1 VEDALNL
8 AAIKTTTVL
17 DLLLPPASGGAKTLY
32 DAMRYSAL
40 NGGKRIRPFLV
51 LTTAALFN
59 VPETQAL
66 RVAAAVEMI
75 HCYSLIHDDLPAM
88 DNSDVRRGVPT
99 CHKQFSEA
107 TAILA
112 GDALLTLAFE
122 VLADPATHEQAAVR
136 CALITHLAKAAG
148 GMGMIAGQ
156 MLDMAGEKQTLP
168 VADITTLHRLKTG
181 ALIRFS
187 CVAGAIL
194 VGHNH
199 QKQDFLD
206 PCLRRGFV
214 QHPAESP
221 AKAGVQNYTDFKNYA
236 PLAEKA
242 TDAALEEYGDALG
255 LLFQLTDDLLDV
267 EGDTTLTGKP
277 QGQDALSE
285 KASMVN
291 ALGLPAAKQQADV
304 LRDKAIAALGG
315 FGEQAVVLKELV
327 RFVRNRRV

>member
-1 VEDALNL
+1 MAPSALARLRHNVEDLLQSASVRS
-8 AAIKTTTVL
+8 TTML
-17 DLLLPPASGGAKTLY
+17 DALLPPSNGGAKTLY

-88 DNSDVRRGVPT
+88 DNSDVRRGAPT

-122 VLADPATHEQAAVR
+122 VLADPATHVQAAVR
-136 CALITHLAKAAG
+136 CALITQLAKAAG

-156 MLDMAGEKQTLP
+156 MLDMAGEKQTLS

-187 CVAGAIL
+187 CVAGAML
-194 VGHNH
+194 
-199 QKQDFLD
+199 
-206 PCLRRGFV
+206 
-214 QHPAESP
+214 
-221 AKAGVQNYTDFKNYA
+221 AGKTTD
-236 PLAEKA
+236 
-242 TDAALEEYGDALG
+242 DALEEYGDALG

-267 EGDTTLTGKP
+267 EGDATLTGKP
-277 QGQDALSE
+277 QGQDALRD

-291 ALGLPAAKQQADV
+291 ALGISAAKQQADV

-315 FGEQAVVLKELV
+315 FGERKKDLEGLV
-327 RFVRNRRV
+327 YFVRHRIR

>member
-1 VEDALNL
+1 MARLPPRRSRINVEEALQR
-8 AAIKTTTVL
+8 AATKTTAML
-17 DLLLPPASGGAKTLY
+17 ESLLPPATGGAAALY
-32 DAMRYSAL
+32 AAMRYSAL

-51 LTTAALFN
+51 LNTAALFD

-122 VLADPATHEQAAVR
+122 VMADPATNADASVR
-136 CALITHLAKAAG
+136 CLLISHLAKAAG
-148 GMGMIAGQ
+148 GAGMIAGQ

-187 CVAGAIL
+187 CVAGAML
-194 VGHNH
+194 GG
-199 QKQDFLD
+199 K
-206 PCLRRGFV
+206 
-214 QHPAESP
+214 
-221 AKAGVQNYTDFKNYA
+221 T
-236 PLAEKA
+236 

-267 EGDTTLTGKP
+267 EGDATLTGKP
-277 QGQDALSE
+277 QGQDALAE

-291 ALGLPAAKQQADV
+291 ALGILAAKQQADA
-304 LRDKAIAALGG
+304 LRDRAIEALAGL
-315 FGEQAVVLKELV
+315 GERKKDLESLV
-327 RFVRNRRV
+327 YFVRHRTK

>member
-1 VEDALNL
+1 LRHNVEDLLQSASVRS
-8 AAIKTTTVL
+8 TTML
-17 DLLLPPASGGAKTLY
+17 DALLPPSNGGAKTLY

-88 DNSDVRRGVPT
+88 DNSDVRRGAPT

-122 VLADPATHEQAAVR
+122 VLADPATHVQAAVR

-148 GMGMIAGQ
+148 GAGMIAGQ

-194 VGHNH
+194 
-199 QKQDFLD
+199 
-206 PCLRRGFV
+206 
-214 QHPAESP
+214 
-221 AKAGVQNYTDFKNYA
+221 AG
-236 PLAEKA
+236 KA

-277 QGQDALSE
+277 QGQDALRD

-291 ALGLPAAKQQADV
+291 ALGISAAKQQADV
-304 LRDKAIAALGG
+304 LRDKAIAALAV
-315 FGEQAVVLKELV
+315 FGEKARVLRELAG
-327 RFVRNRRV
+327 FVRDRRA